1 MDLVYQLVLRTH
13 ETDHVTD
20 PSKLHIRMCLS
31 VCVCVCVWREFAWW
45 FWSIAGWWVVVSLC
59 VRSGM

>member
-1 MDLVYQLVLRTH
+1 MRLTMSLTLANFTYACV
-13 ETDHVTD
+13 
-20 PSKLHIRMCLS
+20 CLC